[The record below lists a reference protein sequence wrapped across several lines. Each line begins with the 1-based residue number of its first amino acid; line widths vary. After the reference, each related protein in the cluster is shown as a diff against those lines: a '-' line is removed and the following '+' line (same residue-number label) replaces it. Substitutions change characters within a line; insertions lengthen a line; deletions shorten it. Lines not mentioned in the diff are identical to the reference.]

1 MRNCVLAEK
10 SRLLLRGAAIVVLAG
25 FATGCSSDLS
35 RFTYKDFTGSVSRAN
50 PFHRSAKPQ
59 PFPDAPLVGQKVS
72 QDVSSSDGFDAPAV
86 PSSVTRRAL
95 APVAAAGSA
104 VAATTKRLTAP
115 VVEAAKS
122 VIAPVSPARQTVTP
136 VDLAAVEELPAA
148 PLAPKVKLIR
158 KKLAEEAKALDSGA
172 TGTVAPKVRKVE
184 LVKPKAEPLSVSE
197 EADAAPKVKKPVAV
211 AAAKPAIDKSNVDRG
226 GWTREGGTEI
236 TVREGETLYNYSKR
250 FGVPV
255 VSLLKAN
262 GLTDAGQV
270 KVGQKFLVPAYHYSK
285 DSDVSAP
292 DSNFDTAAAKSSSG
306 TVYDVSQEK
315 VPLPKKAPAREN
327 VAVLPTVPQVRQK
340 TAAPVQLTAAEPK
353 TTPKTDRLKVVAP
366 VAEQAAAPVEKAP
379 RQIALAVKAPEV
391 VEKPAAVKLA
401 VVKPVVEKVETA
413 KIEPPKRLSAGPGEY
428 AVAQGD
434 SLYKIAKSHGVSV
447 DALKQANGLADG
459 HLKIGQPLRIP
470 AVGVAVAAAPKVDPI
485 QTSAAGQSAKLV
497 KPAIA
502 QEAKAEQPEP
512 QKNDVVTAE
521 ADQDKSAAPN
531 ATGISKL
538 RWPVRGRTL
547 TGYGQRDAGVVNDG
561 IDISAPAGTPI
572 KAAENGVVIYAGSGL
587 KEFGNTVL
595 VRHADGIVTVYGHA
609 DQLKVKRGQTIK
621 RGEELATTGMSGN
634 AKSPMLHFEV
644 RKNSAPVNPAS
655 YLE

>member
-35 RFTYKDFTGSVSRAN
+35 RFTYKDFTGSVSRHN
-50 PFHRSAKPQ
+50 IFHRAPKPQ
-59 PFPDAPLVGQKVS
+59 PFPEAAPISQEVGQENIS
-72 QDVSSSDGFDAPAV
+72 GDNFDAPAA
-86 PSSVTRRAL
+86 PGRVTRSVL

-104 VAATTKRLTAP
+104 VAATAKRVTAP

-122 VIAPVSPARQTVTP
+122 VIAPVTPARQTVTP
-136 VDLAAVEELPAA
+136 VDLAAAEELPAS
-148 PLAPKVKLIR
+148 KVKLIR
-158 KKLAEEAKALDSGA
+158 KKLAADAQALDTGT

-184 LVKPKAEPLSVSE
+184 MVKQNAEPLSVSE
-197 EADAAPKVKKPVAV
+197 EADAAPKLKKPVTA
-211 AAAKPAIDKSNVDRG
+211 AAAKPGVDKG

-255 VSLLKAN
+255 ASLLKAN

-292 DSNFDTAAAKSSSG
+292 DSNFETASARSSSG

-315 VPLPKKAPAREN
+315 VPLPKKAPARDN
-327 VAVLPTVPQVRQK
+327 AAVLPTVPQVRQK
-340 TAAPVQLTAAEPK
+340 AAAPVQLTAAEPK

-366 VAEQAAAPVEKAP
+366 VSEQAAAPAEKAP
-379 RQIALAVKAPEV
+379 RQIVLAAKVPNA
-391 VEKPAAVKLA
+391 VEKPVSIE
-401 VVKPVVEKVETA
+401 PVIEKVQAA
-413 KIEPPKRLSAGPGEY
+413 KVEVPKRQAAGSGEY

-434 SLYKIAKSHGVSV
+434 SLYKIARQHGVSV
-447 DALKQANGLADG
+447 DALKQANRLADG
-459 HLKIGQPLRIP
+459 HLKIGQPLKIP
-470 AVGVAVAAAPKVDPI
+470 AAAAIVAAAPKVDPI
-485 QTSAAGQSAKLV
+485 QTSAAGQSVKLV
-497 KPAIA
+497 KPAAA
-502 QEAKAEQPEP
+502 QEAKSAEPAP
-512 QKNDVVTAE
+512 LKNDSVTAE

-538 RWPVRGRTL
+538 RWPVRGRTV

-595 VRHADGIVTVYGHA
+595 VRHADGLVTVYGHA
-609 DQLKVKRGQTIK
+609 DKLKVKRGQTIK
-621 RGEELATTGMSGN
+621 RGEELATTGMTGN
-634 AKSPMLHFEV
+634 AKAPMLHFEV

>member
-50 PFHRSAKPQ
+50 PFHRSPKPQ
-59 PFPDAPLVGQKVS
+59 PFPDAPLVGQQVS
-72 QDVSSSDGFDAPAV
+72 QADISNDTFDAPPA
-86 PSSVTRRAL
+86 PGTVTRSVL
-95 APVAAAGSA
+95 APVAAAGTA
-104 VAATTKRLTAP
+104 VAATAKRVTAP

-122 VIAPVSPARQTVTP
+122 VITPARQTVTP
-136 VDLAAVEELPAA
+136 VDFAAAEDLPAPAA
-148 PLAPKVKLIR
+148 PNVKLIR
-158 KKLAEEAKALDSGA
+158 KKLALDTQALDSGT

-184 LVKPKAEPLSVSE
+184 MVRQNAEPLTVSE
-197 EADAAPKVKKPVAV
+197 EADAAPKLKKPVAV
-211 AAAKPAIDKSNVDRG
+211 AAVKPAVDKG

-255 VSLLKAN
+255 ASLLKAN
-262 GLTDAGQV
+262 GLSDAGQV
-270 KVGQKFLVPAYHYSK
+270 KVGQKFLVPAFHYSK

-292 DSNFDTAAAKSSSG
+292 DSNFETASAKSSSG

-315 VPLPKKAPAREN
+315 VPLPKKAPERGSA
-327 VAVLPTVPQVRQK
+327 AVLPTVPQVRQK
-340 TAAPVQLTAAEPK
+340 SAAPVQLTAAEPK
-353 TTPKTDRLKVVAP
+353 ATPKTDRLKVVAP
-366 VAEQAAAPVEKAP
+366 IAEAPAVAQADAHVNKAS
-379 RQIALAVKAPEV
+379 RQIALAVKAPAI
-391 VEKPAAVKLA
+391 AATPEPVKLA
-401 VVKPVVEKVETA
+401 VVKPVIEEVETA
-413 KIEPPKRLSAGPGEY
+413 KIESPKRPVAGPGEY

-459 HLKIGQPLRIP
+459 HLKIGQPLKIP
-470 AVGVAVAAAPKVDPI
+470 AAGVAVASVPKVDPI
-485 QTSAAGQSAKLV
+485 QTSAAGQSAKPV
-497 KPAIA
+497 KPAVA
-502 QEAKAEQPEP
+502 QEARAVEAAP
-512 QKNDVVTAE
+512 QKNDSVTAE
-521 ADQDKSAAPN
+521 ADQDNSAAPN
-531 ATGISKL
+531 GTGISKL

-595 VRHADGIVTVYGHA
+595 VRHADGLVTVYGHA

-644 RKNSAPVNPAS
+644 RKNSAPVNPAA

>member
-1 MRNCVLAEK
+1 
-10 SRLLLRGAAIVVLAG
+10 
-25 FATGCSSDLS
+25 
-35 RFTYKDFTGSVSRAN
+35 
-50 PFHRSAKPQ
+50 
-59 PFPDAPLVGQKVS
+59 
-72 QDVSSSDGFDAPAV
+72 
-86 PSSVTRRAL
+86 
-95 APVAAAGSA
+95 
-104 VAATTKRLTAP
+104 
-115 VVEAAKS
+115 
-122 VIAPVSPARQTVTP
+122 
-136 VDLAAVEELPAA
+136 
-148 PLAPKVKLIR
+148 LI
-158 KKLAEEAKALDSGA
+158 S
-172 TGTVAPKVRKVE
+172 
-184 LVKPKAEPLSVSE
+184 
-197 EADAAPKVKKPVAV
+197 
-211 AAAKPAIDKSNVDRG
+211 
-226 GWTREGGTEI
+226 GWTREGGTQI

-255 VSLLKAN
+255 ASLLKAN
-262 GLTDAGQV
+262 GLTDASQV

-327 VAVLPTVPQVRQK
+327 VAVLPTLPQVRQK
-340 TAAPVQLTAAEPK
+340 TAASAQLAAAEPV

-366 VAEQAAAPVEKAP
+366 VAEAPAAEQAAAPVAKAP
-379 RQIALAVKAPEV
+379 RQIALAAKAPEA
-391 VEKPAAVKLA
+391 VEKPAAQ
-401 VVKPVVEKVETA
+401 KPVLEKAEIAKVEA
-413 KIEPPKRLSAGPGEY
+413 PRRPAAGPGEY

-434 SLYKIAKSHGVSV
+434 SLYKIAKMHGVSV
-447 DALKQANGLADG
+447 DALRQANGLADG
-459 HLKIGQPLRIP
+459 RLKIGQPLKIP
-470 AVGVAVAAAPKVDPI
+470 ASGAAVASAPKVDPI

-502 QEAKAEQPEP
+502 QEAKAEQAEP
-512 QKNDVVTAE
+512 KKNDVVTAE

-538 RWPVRGRTL
+538 RWPVRGRTV

-595 VRHADGIVTVYGHA
+595 VRHADGLVTVYGHA

-621 RGEELATTGMSGN
+621 RGEELATTGMTGN
-634 AKSPMLHFEV
+634 AKAPMLHFEV

>member
-35 RFTYKDFTGSVSRAN
+35 RFTYKDFTGSVSRGN
-50 PFHRSAKPQ
+50 IFHRTPKAQ
-59 PFPDAPLVGQKVS
+59 PFPDAPLVSQNVS
-72 QDVSSSDGFDAPAV
+72 QEDASSGGAFEAPPA
-86 PSSVTRRAL
+86 PRTVTRSVL
-95 APVAAAGSA
+95 APVAAAGGA
-104 VAATTKRLTAP
+104 VAATAKRVTAP
-115 VVEAAKS
+115 VVEVARS
-122 VIAPVSPARQTVTP
+122 VIAPVTPARQTVTP
-136 VDLAAVEELPAA
+136 VDLAATEELPAPA
-148 PLAPKVKLIR
+148 APKVKLIR
-158 KKLAEEAKALDSGA
+158 KKLAPEAQALDAGT
-172 TGTVAPKVRKVE
+172 TGTVAPKVRKVDMA
-184 LVKPKAEPLSVSE
+184 KQNAEPLSVSE
-197 EADAAPKVKKPVAV
+197 ETDAAPKLKKPVTV
-211 AAAKPAIDKSNVDRG
+211 AAAKLGVDKG

-255 VSLLKAN
+255 ASLLKAN

-292 DSNFDTAAAKSSSG
+292 DSNFETASARSTSG

-327 VAVLPTVPQVRQK
+327 VAVLPAVPQVRQK
-340 TAAPVQLTAAEPK
+340 NAAPVQLTDAEPK

-366 VAEQAAAPVEKAP
+366 VAEEAAAPAEKAP
-379 RQIALAVKAPEV
+379 RQIALAVKAPAV
-391 VEKPAAVKLA
+391 AEKPAVLE
-401 VVKPVVEKVETA
+401 KPVVEKVITA
-413 KIEPPKRLSAGPGEY
+413 KIEAPKRPAAGPGEY
-428 AVAQGD
+428 AVSQGD
-434 SLYKIAKSHGVSV
+434 SLYKIAKKHGVSV

-459 HLKIGQPLRIP
+459 HLKIGQPLKIP
-470 AVGVAVAAAPKVDPI
+470 AAGVEVASAPKVDPI
-485 QTSAAGQSAKLV
+485 QTSAAGQSVKLV
-497 KPAIA
+497 KPAVA
-502 QEAKAEQPEP
+502 QEAKA
-512 QKNDVVTAE
+512 AE
-521 ADQDKSAAPN
+521 AAPKKDAVNDEAAQDDSAAPN

-538 RWPVRGRTL
+538 RWPVRGRTV
-547 TGYGQRDAGVVNDG
+547 TGYGQRDAGVLNDG

-595 VRHADGIVTVYGHA
+595 VRHADGLVTVYGHA
-609 DQLKVKRGQTIK
+609 NELKVKRGQTIK
-621 RGEELATTGMSGN
+621 RGEELGTTGMTGN
-634 AKSPMLHFEV
+634 AKAPMLHFEV

>member
-50 PFHRSAKPQ
+50 PFHRSPKPQ

-72 QDVSSSDGFDAPAV
+72 QEDISGDTFDAPPA
-86 PSSVTRRAL
+86 PGTVTRSVL
-95 APVAAAGSA
+95 APVAAAGTA
-104 VAATTKRLTAP
+104 VAATAKRVTAP

-122 VIAPVSPARQTVTP
+122 VIAPVTPARQTVTP
-136 VDLAAVEELPAA
+136 VNLAAAEELPAPA
-148 PLAPKVKLIR
+148 APKVKLIR
-158 KKLAEEAKALDSGA
+158 KKLAPETQALDTGT

-184 LVKPKAEPLSVSE
+184 MVRQSAEPLTVSE
-197 EADAAPKVKKPVAV
+197 EADAAPKLKKPVTV
-211 AAAKPAIDKSNVDRG
+211 AAVKPAVDKG

-255 VSLLKAN
+255 ASLLKAN
-262 GLTDAGQV
+262 GLSDAGQV
-270 KVGQKFLVPAYHYSK
+270 KVGQKFLVPAFHYSK

-292 DSNFDTAAAKSSSG
+292 DSNFETASARSSSG

-315 VPLPKKAPAREN
+315 VPLPKKAPERDNA
-327 VAVLPTVPQVRQK
+327 AVLPTVPQVRQK
-340 TAAPVQLTAAEPK
+340 SAAPVQLTEAEPK
-353 TTPKTDRLKVVAP
+353 TTPKTGRLKVVAP
-366 VAEQAAAPVEKAP
+366 VAEAPAVAQAPAPENKAS
-379 RQIALAVKAPEV
+379 RQIALAVKAPAIVTAPE
-391 VEKPAAVKLA
+391 PVKLA
-401 VVKPVVEKVETA
+401 VVKPVIEKVETA
-413 KIEPPKRLSAGPGEY
+413 RIEAPKRPVAGPGEY

-459 HLKIGQPLRIP
+459 HLKIGQPLKIP
-470 AVGVAVAAAPKVDPI
+470 AAGIAVASAQKVDPI

-502 QEAKAEQPEP
+502 QEAKANEAAP
-512 QKNDVVTAE
+512 QKNDSVTAE
-521 ADQDKSAAPN
+521 ADQDNSAAPN

-547 TGYGQRDAGVVNDG
+547 TAYGQRDAGVVNDG
-561 IDISAPAGTPI
+561 IDISVPEGTPI

-595 VRHADGIVTVYGHA
+595 VRHADGLVTVYGHA